1 MIFVFCHIPLGKWI
15 HEVGS
20 LLWGF
25 NDYESWIQSLIA
37 LYNGWSDV
45 VWKRNRP
52 IPRESLAILKGLALM
67 VYVFARSRFAQTG
80 RHLGWSKNI
89 KKTGYPQLRFSVG
102 LSSFF
107 LEQNLRCMSIP
118 IFRKKSNGTHA
129 YLQSSRQV
137 VGTTYTWLVPRCH
150 SLFLPCK
157 SPAASLLPSSS
168 HRLVQYWRPLEV
180 IHKIHKDVLTY

>member
-1 MIFVFCHIPLGKWI
+1 MVWCGLEEKSPHSPWI
-15 HEVGS
+15 IGNSQRPGAHGLCVCPFALCPDGQTF
-20 LLWGF
+20 G
-25 NDYESWIQSLIA
+25 LIKK
-37 LYNGWSDV
+37 Y
-45 VWKRNRP
+45 
-52 IPRESLAILKGLALM
+52 
-67 VYVFARSRFAQTG
+67 
-80 RHLGWSKNI
+80 

-150 SLFLPCK
+150 SPFLPCK